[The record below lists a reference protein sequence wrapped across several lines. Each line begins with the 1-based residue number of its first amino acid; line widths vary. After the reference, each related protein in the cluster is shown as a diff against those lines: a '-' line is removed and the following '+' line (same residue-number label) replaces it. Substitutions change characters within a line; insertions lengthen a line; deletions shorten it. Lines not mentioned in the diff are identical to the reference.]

1 MHQRKK
7 KNFSYQTKCT
17 SRKQTKT
24 FIVQISEYPF
34 QVLHLQKALVP
45 EDDQGIKRVRERVSP
60 DETAKKVKNNKRHRL
75 DGTHQKLGEYIYL
88 DTEV

>member
-17 SRKQTKT
+17 SRKQTKA

-45 EDDQGIKRVRERVSP
+45 EDDQGIKRAQRKSKSRWDSWKSE
-60 DETAKKVKNNKRHRL
+60 EQ
-75 DGTHQKLGEYIYL
+75 QKA
-88 DTEV
+88 